1 MNQMSNNED
10 YQAPIPDAV
19 GESRPDAATAASF
32 PPPDQP
38 HSASPN
44 RDVIM
49 RIPVSVQV
57 ILGSTS
63 LQVAE
68 LAKLVRGSVISLDR
82 KVGEPVDV
90 VVNGRI
96 IARGE
101 IIVMGEGETR
111 FGIRLTE
118 AAGLPGDVRVV

>member
-1 MNQMSNNED
+1 
-10 YQAPIPDAV
+10 
-19 GESRPDAATAASF
+19 
-32 PPPDQP
+32 
-38 HSASPN
+38 
-44 RDVIM
+44 M